1 MRVDGRL
8 RTLGETAGEWNSTD
22 FAYFCCIMD
31 VTLLSTMISELIT
44 DHDMVGLPGLGTFV
58 AEVVPATFSDKG
70 YTINPPY
77 RRLSFHPSR
86 SEDTLLIDF
95 YAASNGISKEAAA
108 LYLKQ
113 FLAEMKT
120 VLKERKTIALPGL
133 GRLRAT
139 VENNFFFVP
148 DPDLDIYPDGF
159 GLEPL
164 SLKTITEPE
173 PVEIPLVHQSRE
185 TVSAAVADTAT
196 ATVAETAPA
205 TEIATTTSQGAAPV
219 SEMNSALVSETET
232 VITQSLGATPAI
244 ATEPAAEQAAASQP
258 QPEPQPKAESQL
270 AVQPYPAAEAASV
283 SVSALPTEASAV
295 RTGLKSC
302 APEGV
307 VRTERSEEGV
317 PCAPDGILRTE
328 VPFVRTG
335 AEFSAPGYGEHGNDG
350 GSFVRTGAE
359 FSAHGY
365 GEHGNDGGSFV
376 RTGAEAEAAPESRTS
391 TGAGAEPESG
401 TRTAVDS
408 AMLTAGPEP
417 AAEPELASQ
426 PASAPEPAAEPELQQ
441 APTVSEPQPT
451 AEPPAESAAEPELAS
466 QPASAPEPAAEPELQ
481 QAPAVSEPQPTAEP
495 SAEPQPQSVTQSV
508 TEPHLQPKP
517 QPIAEPQPRHTSQ
530 RRFRWWVPV
539 LILLAVA
546 AVALLAF
553 LTVAQVAPDF
563 VDSILY
569 SPEELRI
576 INY

>member
-1 MRVDGRL
+1 
-8 RTLGETAGEWNSTD
+8 
-22 FAYFCCIMD
+22 
-31 VTLLSTMISELIT
+31 MISELIT

-359 FSAHGY
+359 
-365 GEHGNDGGSFV
+365 
-376 RTGAEAEAAPESRTS
+376 AEAAPESRTS
-391 TGAGAEPESG
+391 TGAGAEPEPE

-408 AMLTAGPEP
+408 AMLTAG
-417 AAEPELASQ
+417 
-426 PASAPEPAAEPELQQ
+426 PEPAAEPELQQ

-451 AEPPAESAAEPELAS
+451 AEPSAES
-466 QPASAPEPAAEPELQ
+466 AAEPELQ
-481 QAPAVSEPQPTAEP
+481 QAPTVSEPQPTAEP
-495 SAEPQPQSVTQSV
+495 SAEPQPQPVTQSV

>member
-1 MRVDGRL
+1 
-8 RTLGETAGEWNSTD
+8 
-22 FAYFCCIMD
+22 
-31 VTLLSTMISELIT
+31 MISELIT

-113 FLAEMKT
+113 FLTEMKT

-164 SLKTITEPE
+164 SLKAITEPE
-173 PVEIPLVHQSRE
+173 PVEIPIVPQSRE

-196 ATVAETAPA
+196 AAVAETASA
-205 TEIATTTSQGAAPV
+205 TEEVPA
-219 SEMNSALVSETET
+219 SETNSALTPDAEAAQETATTPSPEASTASETEP
-232 VITQSLGATPAI
+232 ATA
-244 ATEPAAEQAAASQP
+244 ATAVLASTATSTATSTLP
-258 QPEPQPKAESQL
+258 T
-270 AVQPYPAAEAASV
+270 EA
-283 SVSALPTEASAV
+283 SALPTEASAV

-307 VRTERSEEGV
+307 VRTERSEDGV

-328 VPFVRTG
+328 VPL
-335 AEFSAPGYGEHGNDG
+335 
-350 GSFVRTGAE
+350 
-359 FSAHGY
+359 
-365 GEHGNDGGSFV
+365 V
-376 RTGAEAEAAPESRTS
+376 RTGAEAEAAPESGTSTS
-391 TGAGAEPESG
+391 TGAGAEPE
-401 TRTAVDS
+401 TR
-408 AMLTAGPEP
+408 E
-417 AAEPELASQ
+417 AA
-426 PASAPEPAAEPELQQ
+426 
-441 APTVSEPQPT
+441 
-451 AEPPAESAAEPELAS
+451 
-466 QPASAPEPAAEPELQ
+466 
-481 QAPAVSEPQPTAEP
+481 EPQPTAEP
-495 SAEPQPQSVTQSV
+495 SVEPAAEPQPQPVTQSV
-508 TEPHLQPKP
+508 SEPHLQPKP
-517 QPIAEPQPRHTSQ
+517 RPTAEPQPRQNSS

-563 VDSILY
+563 IDSILY
-569 SPEELRI
+569 TPEELRI